1 MLDGDA
7 LILCEGRFSATDGKT
22 AHGLV
27 RFTRRY
33 RVRGVIDSTL
43 AGRDA
48 GEALDGRRRGIP
60 IVASLDE
67 GLELPGPPITHLV
80 VGVATVGGR
89 FPPEL
94 RSHVA
99 RALTKGI
106 HVDSGLHEFLS
117 EDPELAKAAAAS
129 GARIRDVRKPVP
141 RPELHFYTGK
151 IAEVDRPRV
160 AVLGTDCAIG
170 KRTTAWLLVD
180 ALGRAGV
187 RAEMIGTGQTAWMQ
201 GARYGLVLDS
211 VVNDFV
217 TGEIEHAVW
226 SAWNEARPEILVIEG
241 QGTLIHPAY
250 PGGFE
255 ILGAARPTAV
265 VLQHAPGRKTLE
277 GFEGVPLAHPSR
289 HIDVIRLVSGTPVI
303 AITMSR
309 EGLAADAYADAA
321 AVLSRETGLPVLDPL
336 ADDGAA
342 LAALV
347 AGRCAGGAVS

>member
-1 MLDGDA
+1 MLDGEA
-7 LILCEGRFSATDGKT
+7 LILCEGRFAATDGKT

-48 GEALDGRRRGIP
+48 GETLDGRRRDIP
-60 IVASLDE
+60 IVASLEE
-67 GLELPGPPITHLV
+67 GLTLPGPAITHLV

-89 FPPEL
+89 LPSEL
-94 RSHVA
+94 RSPIA
-99 RALTKGI
+99 RALTQGI

-117 EDPELAKAAAAS
+117 EDPEFAKAASAS
-129 GARIRDVRKPVP
+129 GARIRDVRKPGP
-141 RPELHFYTGK
+141 RSELHFYTGK
-151 IAEVDRPRV
+151 ISDVDCPRV
-160 AVLGTDCAIG
+160 AILGTDCAVG
-170 KRTTAWLLVD
+170 KRTTAWLLVA
-180 ALGRAGV
+180 ALSRVGV
-187 RAEMIGTGQTAWMQ
+187 QAEMVGTGQTAWMQ
-201 GARYGLVLDS
+201 GVRFGVMLDS
-211 VVNDFV
+211 IVNDFV

-226 SAWNEARPEILVIEG
+226 SAWAGAGPPILVIEG

-265 VLQHAPGRKTLE
+265 ILQHAPGRKELE
-277 GFEGVPLAHPSR
+277 GFEGIPVAHPSR
-289 HIDVIRLVSGTPVI
+289 HIEVIRIVSGTPTI

-309 EGLAADAYADAA
+309 EGLAPTEYADAA
-321 AVLSRETGLPVLDPL
+321 AVLARETGLPIFDPL
-336 ADDGAA
+336 ADDGAS

-347 AGRCAGGAVS
+347 SGHYDLRPAP